1 MKNFWEQIM
10 SIINDDEIYLLIIA
24 KKLRENLGLYFTI
37 EPVVGN
43 RWTISYADLNVHG
56 EDSDYINEEE
66 SRKNGG
72 YKVYDTYPEALKVAV
87 EKICSIGR
95 EKYKNEI
102 EKIEVPR
109 IQFPMYDM
117 DTMFPDNTLGVSEN
131 DIDHY
136 WDDKKGYCDYEYDEM
151 YESKHGMSPRGD
163 WYSLVLVRDNK
174 IIAFGEEQ
182 GNYAGGVYASTDF
195 NYPRFLEEKEYIK
208 SIHPELYEQIKDIPL
223 AEENEYPMYKR
234 R

>member
-1 MKNFWEQIM
+1 MENFWEQIM
-10 SIINDDEIYLLIIA
+10 SIINDDEIYLLIVA
-24 KKLRENLGLYFTI
+24 KKLRENFGLYFTI

-87 EKICSIGR
+87 EKMCSIGR

-117 DTMFPDNTLGVSEN
+117 DTIFPDNTLGVSES

-136 WDDKKGYCDYEYDEM
+136 WDAKNNQKTKI
-151 YESKHGMSPRGD
+151 ESLS
-163 WYSLVLVRDNK
+163 
-174 IIAFGEEQ
+174 
-182 GNYAGGVYASTDF
+182 
-195 NYPRFLEEKEYIK
+195 
-208 SIHPELYEQIKDIPL
+208 
-223 AEENEYPMYKR
+223 
-234 R
+234 

>member
-1 MKNFWEQIM
+1 MKNFLEQIM
-10 SIINDDEIYLLIIA
+10 SIINDDEIYLLIVA
-24 KKLRENLGLYFTI
+24 KKLRENFGLYFTI

-87 EKICSIGR
+87 EKMCSIGR

-117 DTMFPDNTLGVSEN
+117 DTMFPDNTMGVSES

-136 WDDKKGYCDYEYDEM
+136 WDDKKGYCGYEYDEM

-163 WYSLVLVRDNK
+163 WYSFVLVRDNK

-182 GNYAGGVYASTDF
+182 GNYAGGVYASNSF
-195 NYPRFLEEKEYIK
+195 NYPIFLKEKEYLK
-208 SIHPELYEQIKDIPL
+208 EKYPELYEQIKDIPL
-223 AEENEYPMYKR
+223 ASENEYPRYKR